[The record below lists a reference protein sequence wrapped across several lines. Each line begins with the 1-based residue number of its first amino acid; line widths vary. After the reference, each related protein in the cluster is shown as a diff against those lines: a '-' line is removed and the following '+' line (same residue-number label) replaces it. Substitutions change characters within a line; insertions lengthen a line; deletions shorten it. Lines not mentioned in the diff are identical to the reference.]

1 MCLAKAYLKKGDG
14 DEMLLKNVASM
25 EISEKTITFT
35 TVLLESKTVEATIKS
50 IDFLK
55 GNILLEKSD
64 R

>member
-1 MCLAKAYLKKGDG
+1 MCLAKAYLKKNDG
-14 DEMLLKNVASM
+14 NEMLLKNVASM

-35 TVLLESKTVEATIKS
+35 TVLLESTTVEAIIKS

>member
-1 MCLAKAYLKKGDG
+1 MCLAKAYLKKDDG

-25 EISEKTITFT
+25 EISEKAITFT
-35 TVLLESKTVEATIKS
+35 TVLLESTTVEATIKS

-55 GNILLEKSD
+55 GNIFLEKSD

>member
-1 MCLAKAYLKKGDG
+1 MCLARAYLKKDDG

-35 TVLLESKTVEATIKS
+35 TVLLESKTIEANIKS

-55 GNILLEKSD
+55 GNILLEQWD